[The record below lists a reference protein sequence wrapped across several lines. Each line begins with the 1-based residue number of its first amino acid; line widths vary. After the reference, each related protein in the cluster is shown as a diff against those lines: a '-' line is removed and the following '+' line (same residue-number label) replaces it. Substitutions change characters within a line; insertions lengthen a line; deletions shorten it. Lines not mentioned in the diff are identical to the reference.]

1 MLEGYIFMLDNLTR
15 PYQIPYRIMV
25 PELVDGLLVPVAAST
40 THVAFSTIRMEPTW
54 MALGQAAGTAA
65 HLAIE
70 GQKQPREIDVD
81 KLQQLLIEKG
91 QILTYFKDIDLSD
104 PAHRA
109 GQYFGTKGFFKDY
122 FFRSKETLDRALA
135 DEWIEKIL
143 PRRKL
148 PLSTVR
154 TVSQAE
160 VESLLPGLRADWRGL
175 RTTMGAAAPVLR
187 GEFCRALYEWLLR
200 TR

>member
-1 MLEGYIFMLDNLTR
+1 
-15 PYQIPYRIMV
+15 
-25 PELVDGLLVPVAAST
+25 
-40 THVAFSTIRMEPTW
+40 

-70 GQKQPREIDVD
+70 GQKEPREIDVD

-91 QILTYFKDIDLSD
+91 QILTYFKDLDLSD

-122 FFRSKETLDRALA
+122 FFRTKETLDRALA
-135 DEWIEKIL
+135 DEWIGKIL

-160 VESLLPGLRADWRGL
+160 VESLLPGLRAYWRRL
-175 RTTMGAAAPVLR
+175 PNTTIGAAAPVLR
-187 GEFCRALYEWLLR
+187 GEFCGALYEWLQSIHLETKP
-200 TR
+200 TRR

>member
-1 MLEGYIFMLDNLTR
+1 MLDNLTR

-54 MALGQAAGTAA
+54 MALGQAAGVAA

-81 KLQQLLIEKG
+81 RLQQLLIEKG
-91 QILTYFKDIDLSD
+91 QILTYFKDLDPSD

-122 FFRSKETLDRALA
+122 FFRSKEPLDRALA
-135 DEWIEKIL
+135 DEWIRKVL
-143 PRRKL
+143 PERKL
-148 PLSTVR
+148 HVSTMR

-160 VESLLPGLRADWRGL
+160 VESLLPGLRAGWRDSST
-175 RTTMGAAAPVLR
+175 RKVDAAAPVLR
-187 GEFCRALYEWLLR
+187 GEFCRALYETLILQR
-200 TR
+200 